1 MTRLTARSRSSW
13 ALPFG
18 LAIAATL
25 AFPACGSDGGSD
37 DDDGEAGAGGSSS
50 GNGGKGGKGGKGGG
64 SSSGGSG
71 GGGGEAGEAEGATG
85 GGGGSAGTGGS
96 GKGGSGGSN
105 VTGGSGG
112 SGGTTGGS
120 AGTGGSGE
128 PGSVPPE
135 LVGVWQQTRASAG
148 QYTNGYGED
157 FEITSGFSVALH
169 IRPDGAYYFAHL
181 AAGVSQG
188 CDSVSYFHQSVGSA
202 TLDGNVLTLHPT
214 ERRLDVTDCATSG
227 SMDLPLDPIPLTISL
242 EDAWHFYGG
251 LRTYQMS
258 VDGGPH
264 PFVLTLLHRPPLA
277 EPFQP
282 AQPDDF
288 VLGTVGPF
296 AELQGLWP
304 AQSGTDT
311 GFFDPATGE
320 AYLPELNGSRHQWIR
335 FVDDAY
341 ETAVALQTINDEG
354 ACKAD
359 VIYYEQGLGLFQVTE
374 DVNGQG
380 VHFVGHV
387 RLESTA
393 ARLIVN
399 VRDCEEDDAVFEYD
413 LPPTLSYYRF
423 IYFSEGAPPERLQLL
438 CEFPLSEWQSLL
450 CDGGGSGFIPAE

>member
-1 MTRLTARSRSSW
+1 MTRLATRSTFSF

-18 LAIAATL
+18 LAIAAAVSFT
-25 AFPACGSDGGSD
+25 ACGSDGGSD
-37 DDDGEAGAGGSSS
+37 DDDNGGEAGVGGSTGGS
-50 GNGGKGGKGGKGGG
+50 GGKGGA
-64 SSSGGSG
+64 SGGSG
-71 GGGGEAGEAEGATG
+71 GGSGEGGEAQGASG
-85 GGGGSAGTGGS
+85 GKGGNGGSGGS
-96 GKGGSGGSN
+96 GKGGSGGGDPTGGTGGAGGS
-105 VTGGSGG
+105 TGGAGGSG
-112 SGGTTGGS
+112 
-120 AGTGGSGE
+120 GTGGSGE

-135 LVGVWQQTRASAG
+135 LVGIWQETRASAG
-148 QYTNGYGED
+148 EYTNGYGEN

-169 IRPDGAYYFAHL
+169 IRPNGSYYFAHL
-181 AAGVSQG
+181 AAGVSLG
-188 CDSVSYFHQSVGSA
+188 CESVSYFEQSVGSA
-202 TLDGNVLTLHPT
+202 VLEGDVLTLHPT
-214 ERRLDVTDCATSG
+214 EHRLDRTDCQSSG
-227 SMDLPLDPIPLTISL
+227 AMDLPLDPIPFTITL

-251 LRTYQMS
+251 LRTYLMT

-264 PFVLTLLHRPPLA
+264 PFELTLLHRPPLA
-277 EPFQP
+277 EPPAP
-282 AQPDDF
+282 AQPDGF
-288 VLGTVGPF
+288 VLGTEGPF
-296 AELQGLWP
+296 VELQGLWP
-304 AQSGTDT
+304 AQAGTDT

-359 VIYYEQGLGLFQVTE
+359 VIYYEQGVGLFQVTE

-399 VRDCEEDDAVFEYD
+399 VRECGEDDAVFEYD
-413 LPPTLSYYRF
+413 LPPQLSYYRF
-423 IYFSEGAPPERLQLL
+423 IYFSEGAPPERLELL